1 MASNF
6 RLINEATARARSL
19 YATPINT
26 AANAANQ
33 AVKSALAP
41 IHAAALKAA
50 KIRMQIEEYLID
62 VANVVNAVIDTAF
75 TVFRILALGPGYF
88 AEQIIKL
95 KRKTIKEILQD
106 IQNGIVQELKFAVST
121 LIGAVSNVISTT
133 VDEIESA
140 ARAFSDGVIQTF
152 KDVDDITTSAYEL
165 VKNNIEEET
174 EVGITTGAAGAQLKR
189 DLESLTPA
197 QLRNFNRDSAKQVS
211 WRDLQNQKF
220 LDNISLN
227 LSIFRSPSMTQKE
240 EKNAMKSLDKKFNDE
255 NNNLNEKVT
264 DTDLMKEPVESNKIE
279 KQKNNINL
287 VGYNLEEVNVLT
299 PTDNKAFRPNI
310 NNDVNDTDY
319 RNNLLTER
327 ELYTLNLVE
336 GVNSSVSNLL
346 PLNESE
352 YLDYTFGGSLPTRF
366 KNLSGIR
373 MYDQNTVF
381 GSRDT
386 NSIIMSLIKN
396 NKQIYDPRF
405 PDLVGDRDDQIYNLK
420 FNRAINNTSDIY
432 FEPEGDYNF
441 IGQGKNN
448 FWGDL
453 FKTDYNGQEV
463 VNVKY
468 ATQDTNKLFS

>member
-189 DLESLTPA
+189 DL
-197 QLRNFNRDSAKQVS
+197 
-211 WRDLQNQKF
+211 
-220 LDNISLN
+220 
-227 LSIFRSPSMTQKE
+227 
-240 EKNAMKSLDKKFNDE
+240 
-255 NNNLNEKVT
+255 
-264 DTDLMKEPVESNKIE
+264 
-279 KQKNNINL
+279 
-287 VGYNLEEVNVLT
+287 
-299 PTDNKAFRPNI
+299 
-310 NNDVNDTDY
+310 
-319 RNNLLTER
+319 
-327 ELYTLNLVE
+327 
-336 GVNSSVSNLL
+336 
-346 PLNESE
+346 
-352 YLDYTFGGSLPTRF
+352 
-366 KNLSGIR
+366 
-373 MYDQNTVF
+373 
-381 GSRDT
+381 
-386 NSIIMSLIKN
+386 
-396 NKQIYDPRF
+396 
-405 PDLVGDRDDQIYNLK
+405 
-420 FNRAINNTSDIY
+420 
-432 FEPEGDYNF
+432 
-441 IGQGKNN
+441 
-448 FWGDL
+448 
-453 FKTDYNGQEV
+453 
-463 VNVKY
+463 
-468 ATQDTNKLFS
+468 

>member
-1 MASNF
+1 
-6 RLINEATARARSL
+6 
-19 YATPINT
+19 
-26 AANAANQ
+26 
-33 AVKSALAP
+33 
-41 IHAAALKAA
+41 
-50 KIRMQIEEYLID
+50 
-62 VANVVNAVIDTAF
+62 VIDTAF

-287 VGYNLEEVNVLT
+287 VGYNFEEVNVLT

-432 FEPEGDYNF
+432 F
-441 IGQGKNN
+441 
-448 FWGDL
+448 
-453 FKTDYNGQEV
+453 
-463 VNVKY
+463 
-468 ATQDTNKLFS
+468 